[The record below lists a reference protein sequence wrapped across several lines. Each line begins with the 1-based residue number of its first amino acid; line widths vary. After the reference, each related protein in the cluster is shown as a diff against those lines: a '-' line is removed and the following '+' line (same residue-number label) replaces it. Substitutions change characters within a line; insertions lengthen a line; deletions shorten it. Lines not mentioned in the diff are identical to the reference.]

1 MKNVFRLQSSLLTV
15 LVAAV
20 LLAGGCSAAADAPSE
35 NGGARPPEEGKHHP
49 LNISLDGK
57 VGWINESGNVVP
69 IYGIKVTMID
79 GEGIRTDS
87 THTNYNGRF
96 LIEHAAVA
104 VGNSW
109 EARHIYVEIMDD
121 RSPEDK
127 LEKPTYKYRRILK
140 EINSAPNNEAFLTMD
155 DIIVE
160 RIDSE

>member
-1 MKNVFRLQSSLLTV
+1 MTV

-35 NGGARPPEEGKHHP
+35 NGGARPP
-49 LNISLDGK
+49 DGK
-57 VGWINESGNVVP
+57 VGWINESGNIVP

-127 LEKPTYKYRRILK
+127 LGKPTYKYRRILK

>member
-1 MKNVFRLQSSLLTV
+1 
-15 LVAAV
+15 
-20 LLAGGCSAAADAPSE
+20 
-35 NGGARPPEEGKHHP
+35 
-49 LNISLDGK
+49 
-57 VGWINESGNVVP
+57 
-69 IYGIKVTMID
+69 MID

-96 LIEHAAVA
+96 LIEHAAGA

-127 LEKPTYKYRRILK
+127 LGKPTYKYRRILK

>member
-109 EARHIYVEIMDD
+109 EARHIYV
-121 RSPEDK
+121 
-127 LEKPTYKYRRILK
+127 
-140 EINSAPNNEAFLTMD
+140 
-155 DIIVE
+155 
-160 RIDSE
+160 